1 VTDETA
7 PEGWASAPLGELLVP
22 GGLFDGPFGS
32 NLKTSD
38 YTFAGVRV
46 IRLENLTNLRFV
58 EEKRTYISKGKYS
71 TLKKHTVIE
80 GDLLFG
86 SFLDNAVRVTMLPAL
101 GTPAIAKADCFCIRP
116 QTALLA
122 PRYLMFQLGANRT
135 KDALLEE
142 IHGVT
147 RPRVTTRQLRQLEIL
162 VPPLAE
168 QKRIVAKVEELL
180 AGVNEARARLARV
193 PALLKQF
200 RRAVLAAA
208 CEGRLTADWRSAR
221 APAGVDDTELPRG
234 WRRIEAGAAY
244 LAAGYGTSVKCDRDG
259 RGTPVLRVPN
269 IASGRLDT
277 GDLKFARKGTVNL
290 SNLAVSPGDVLI
302 CRTNG
307 SLDLIGKAALVP
319 VLPRPFVFAS
329 YLIRLRLD
337 IKALRPALFHL
348 FLMSPV
354 ARDQIEDRARTTAG
368 QFNLN
373 LEILRGLEMP
383 LPPPDEQDEIVRRVE
398 ALFKVADAIE
408 KRVAAAAAPAE
419 KLTQAILA
427 KAFRGELVPTE
438 AELARRGP

>member
-1 VTDETA
+1 
-7 PEGWASAPLGELLVP
+7 
-22 GGLFDGPFGS
+22 
-32 NLKTSD
+32 
-38 YTFAGVRV
+38 
-46 IRLENLTNLRFV
+46 
-58 EEKRTYISKGKYS
+58 
-71 TLKKHTVIE
+71 
-80 GDLLFG
+80 
-86 SFLDNAVRVTMLPAL
+86 
-101 GTPAIAKADCFCIRP
+101 
-116 QTALLA
+116 
-122 PRYLMFQLGANRT
+122 
-135 KDALLEE
+135 
-142 IHGVT
+142 
-147 RPRVTTRQLRQLEIL
+147 
-162 VPPLAE
+162 
-168 QKRIVAKVEELL
+168 
-180 AGVNEARARLARV
+180 
-193 PALLKQF
+193 
-200 RRAVLAAA
+200 
-208 CEGRLTADWRSAR
+208 
-221 APAGVDDTELPRG
+221 VDDTELPRG

-277 GDLKFARKGTVNL
+277 GDLKFARKGTVN
-290 SNLAVSPGDVLI
+290 LI